1 MSVLLAIVINTI
13 AVFVTGYILPGIHL
27 HSFWTA
33 VVVSI
38 ILGIVNAILRPI
50 IFILTLPINILTLG
64 LFSFVIMGLLV
75 YLVSAIVPGFTVD
88 NFGWAILFALIVA
101 LINWFLWSFAPNGVR

>member
-1 MSVLLAIVINTI
+1 MHILLAIIINTI
-13 AVFVTGYILPGIHL
+13 AVLVTTYILPGIHL
-27 HSFWTA
+27 KSFWTA
-33 VVVSI
+33 LWVAIV
-38 ILGIVNAILRPI
+38 LGIVNAILRPI

-75 YLVSAIVPGFTVD
+75 YLVSAIVPGFKVD

-101 LINWFLWSFAPNGVR
+101 IINWLLWKLAPHKR

>member
-1 MSVLLAIVINTI
+1 MHLILAIIINTVAVLLT
-13 AVFVTGYILPGIHL
+13 TYILPGIHL
-27 HSFWTA
+27 KSFWTA
-33 VVVSI
+33 LWVAIV
-38 ILGIVNAILRPI
+38 LGIVNAILRPI

-75 YLVSAIVPGFTVD
+75 YLVSAIVPGFKVD

-101 LINWFLWSFAPNGVR
+101 IINWLLWKMAPAKK

>member
-1 MSVLLAIVINTI
+1 MPILIAIIINTI
-13 AVFVTGYILPGIHL
+13 AVFATGYILPGIHM

-38 ILGIVNAILRPI
+38 VLGIVNAILRPI

-88 NFGWAILFALIVA
+88 NFGWAILFALIVS
-101 LINWFLWSFAPNGVR
+101 LINWFLWSLVPGARS

>member
-1 MSVLLAIVINTI
+1 MHLLISLLINILAVL
-13 AVFVTGYILPGIHL
+13 VTSYILPGIHM

-33 VVVSI
+33 FWVAIV
-38 ILGIVNAILRPI
+38 LGLVNAILRPI

-75 YLVSAIVPGFTVD
+75 YLVSAIVPGFTVN
-88 NFGWAILFALIVA
+88 NFGWAILFAFIVA
-101 LINWFLWSFAPNGVR
+101 IINWSLWRIIFGGIR

>member
-1 MSVLLAIVINTI
+1 MGILISILINTL
-13 AVFVTGYILPGIHL
+13 AVLVTSYILPGIHIKD
-27 HSFWTA
+27 FFTA
-33 VVVSI
+33 IVVAIV
-38 ILGIVNAILRPI
+38 LGIVNAILRPI
-50 IFILTLPINILTLG
+50 LFILTLPLNILTLG

-101 LINWFLWSFAPNGVR
+101 LINWFLSALQPR